1 MTPRAALAL
10 TARWHL
16 PDLQV
21 EISIPHGCHCSAM
34 GSRKWDTFYGRLKSG
49 A

>member
-10 TARWHL
+10 TARWH
-16 PDLQV
+16 LQV